1 MEYNDFAVSEYKRF
15 MGDSIEEKIKQ
26 RIDECK
32 KLDIHNTLRILLST
46 YSADKIKELGISE
59 FGIER
64 IDIETT
70 SAGNDSITIIKSE
83 GVVYYFVRKTEKV
96 EKFSTFNGIDEITI
110 CLSVNSKIV
119 FKSKWQHSYSMG
131 RWDYDSTDYPEEI
144 LAYIP
149 GDWYNDL
156 SSISRKKRNMEE
168 EACKIEAE
176 KDKIK
181 KFKYDISNF
190 GL

>member
-1 MEYNDFAVSEYKRF
+1 MNYNDFAASEYKRF
-15 MGDSIEEKIKQ
+15 MSDSIEEKIKQ

-32 KLDIHNTLRILLST
+32 KLNIHNTVRLLC
-46 YSADKIKELGISE
+46 SAYAFDQIEKLGPKKFGIDKIQFEETVGI
-59 FGIER
+59 
-64 IDIETT
+64 
-70 SAGNDSITIIKSE
+70 AHSIKIIKCD
-83 GVVYYFVRKTEKV
+83 GTVYHFERKTEKADNF
-96 EKFSTFNGIDEITI
+96 FSFYGLDETTI
-110 CLSVNSKIV
+110 CFSVNSKIV
-119 FKSKWQHSYSMG
+119 FRSKWQRIYNMNSI
-131 RWDYDSTDYPEEI
+131 DYDSTDYPEEI

-149 GDWYNDL
+149 GDWSNDL

-181 KFKYDISNF
+181 KFKDDISNF